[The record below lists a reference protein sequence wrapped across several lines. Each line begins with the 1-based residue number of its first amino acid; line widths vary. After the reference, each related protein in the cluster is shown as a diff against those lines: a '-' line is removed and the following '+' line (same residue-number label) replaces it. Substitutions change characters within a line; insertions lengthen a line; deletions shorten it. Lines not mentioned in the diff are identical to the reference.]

1 MSSHSLEM
9 ALSAS
14 RATADPIPPPELS
27 NSSNLESD
35 SPDDC
40 TEGDE
45 VQPNNEEE
53 QKVLGQFVDS
63 VPHPRPDIPA
73 FFQCRLLPHQVKSLQ
88 LMTKAPRRSCIN
100 AAQMGLG
107 KTRTAIAF
115 LCNEYAS
122 EMGKPTK
129 IAPMLV
135 VAPKSVIATW
145 QKEFEKCLSPTS
157 PMKCIFLKKKPTD
170 TDIAFINAGRYQ
182 VVVVNYERVT
192 KEFTSLLKRAGCD
205 AFRDGIGGGNTVFT
219 TINRLETWKRN
230 APAATTKT
238 FHFHL
243 RAEGMDGGAYD
254 TRPGPERSWLY
265 SQTWHTVVWD
275 EGQLLR
281 DPSTL
286 RYLSCFMI
294 HAIQRHILTGT
305 PVYKDANDIYNY
317 LRMLR
322 KADLRKC
329 TDWYSTFGPS
339 PEQKEE
345 YLCDMTQG
353 SMFWIQKKDV
363 PGLKLPPKK
372 NYNLFVPLAT
382 KEERDFYMLW
392 HNAAGEIVKN
402 LSGEKKEKKKKRTPE
417 EMMNDPPSAATTVL
431 PAILRCRQACDAA
444 LAISEEVVKSNI
456 AANDLPPGYSNRNGW
471 AGTHA
476 SKMNALVAFL
486 KEHAEED
493 EKIVI
498 FTNFKEVMLLITER
512 LALEGYGSVVF
523 HGELSAGE
531 REKALETFRD
541 DRKTRFFVS
550 TYGAGAVGINLDWAT
565 REIQFDMWWIAQI
578 LRQAEDRVHRI
589 TSKKR
594 VVITRFIAA
603 GTIEQ
608 VIAQRYIAME
618 ATAAIFYEC
627 TSIKDALKHARQG
640 DFKRVDEAKPKKGKS
655 KYEELLK
662 DALSLWKTKG
672 TEFIDEER
680 NEKER
685 LARAVAPRDPVAAPV
700 KREAETM
707 EIDDFA
713 ALSTEK
719 GHTGVANRLTKLKQA
734 GAAKRRA
741 PEHGYSGLSVLAP
754 GGGGLV
760 KAAPQDSPQK
770 RARTSEDPPAL
781 ALPSV
786 PKVVPSPKA
795 PASAESTEM
804 EWSASY
810 IKLPRPARGVYGLYE
825 LEQYRVRL
833 ATEPVRLEC
842 AWLVEYSTSPKT
854 FCERWASQM
863 APFSQERRQLVQSIN
878 ECGGILPSVASA
890 LTAIEAQLG
899 KEHPVCVQARIAA
912 VADAKAA
919 LNDVRSSGTCATDP
933 SFATLGPG
941 LQRMCEMSLARL
953 ASSIISCELAGKVEN
968 HPGTLCDAFL
978 GILASENGLIHDAIQ
993 LPAPPKPFEMCRGV
1007 TIEHPP
1013 YPAAELLSFHQ
1024 CGTWR
1029 FPFPYLACLRLAGYC
1044 YASALAA
1051 VHCGG
1056 DTGARFVMSR
1066 GNVVGAFM
1074 MRLRLLEGMYILQV
1088 SKTIVVDP
1096 NFTNVIEASRMH
1108 GLMDVIGLLKD
1119 NHIELSG
1126 VLCPTTFNPKECT
1139 NFDIELPALR
1149 FADNKIV
1156 PVGNDPLVHRLYGD
1170 GVKHGLFVGAWASL
1184 LFCDWRLYKV
1194 NRVHGVCSPEKA
1206 EGGRLYKVNK
1216 AHNVCPPVKM
1226 ES

>member
-14 RATADPIPPPELS
+14 RAAEDPIPPPELS
-27 NSSNLESD
+27 NSSNLDSD

-281 DPSTL
+281 DPGTL

-685 LARAVAPRDPVAAPV
+685 LARAVAPRDPVATPV

-734 GAAKRRA
+734 GAAKRRG
-741 PEHGYSGLSVLAP
+741 PEQGYSGLSVLAP

-786 PKVVPSPKA
+786 PKAVPSPKA
-795 PASAESTEM
+795 P
-804 EWSASY
+804 SASDASDLVW
-810 IKLPRPARGVYGLYE
+810 ISAVKGARAHTGLSGMYTV
-825 LEQYRVRL
+825 EQARVRL
-833 ATEPVRLEC
+833 PSEPFRVEC
-842 AWLVEYSTSPKT
+842 GWLVEYRTSPQIFREK
-854 FCERWASQM
+854 WAQQL
-863 APFSQERRQLVQSIN
+863 APFSRERKQLVFSIN
-878 ECGGILPSVASA
+878 ECGGVLPSVASA
-890 LTAIEAQLG
+890 LTAIETQLG
-899 KEHPVCVQARIAA
+899 KEHPVCVQARLAA

-919 LNDVRSSGTCATDP
+919 LSDVRFSGP
-933 SFATLGPG
+933 GISESNFATLANG
-941 LQRMCEMSLARL
+941 LQGMCVATLSLLVNGHLFCEM
-953 ASSIISCELAGKVEN
+953 AGKVESV
-968 HPGTLCDAFL
+968 PGTLCDAFL
-978 GILASENGLIHDAIQ
+978 GILASESELIKEAVQVPTAQGPIELRNGI
-993 LPAPPKPFEMCRGV
+993 
-1007 TIEHPP
+1007 TIEHPLN
-1013 YPAAELLSFHQ
+1013 PAWELAYFHQ
-1024 CGTWR
+1024 AGTWR
-1029 FPFPYLACLRLAGYC
+1029 FPFPHLECLRLAGYC
-1044 YASALAA
+1044 YASATPS
-1051 VHCGG
+1051 VRQGG
-1056 DTGARFVMSR
+1056 DTGARFVMSK
-1066 GNVVGAFM
+1066 GNVAGAYM
-1074 MRLRLLEGMYILQV
+1074 VRVRLLDGMHILQI
-1088 SKTIVVDP
+1088 SKTIVVDSALAEAVEMAKM
-1096 NFTNVIEASRMH
+1096 NELVNLIE
-1108 GLMDVIGLLKD
+1108 LLKD
-1119 NHIELSG
+1119 KHIELSG
-1126 VLCPTTFNPKECT
+1126 VLCPTTFTPKEGMDL
-1139 NFDIELPALR
+1139 DIELPALR
-1149 FADNKIV
+1149 VVDNRII
-1156 PVGNDPLVHRLYGD
+1156 PIDNDPLVQRLYGD

-1194 NRVHGVCSPEKA
+1194 NKVKGACSPEKA
-1206 EGGRLYKVNK
+1206 KGWTLCKVGE
-1216 AHNVCPPVKM
+1216 ASTICLPLKM